1 MWSGRPRSFPRHGRS
16 LIPSA
21 LLDARRYLR
30 KPQAPIE
37 GDIRFFS
44 SNLLFLALVRLR
56 SVHVG
61 RRVIK
66 TCSNPD
72 ALANLPLKALMLV
85 TGIVAVGLALFGA
98 IHVPSARLSSRY
110 LISVFLGLLGVADV
124 RRDWQF
130 LANPRPTPMAW
141 WYQHMGCML
150 GAGIAFHTT
159 FIVFGAHSGSL

>member
-1 MWSGRPRSFPRHGRS
+1 LLFILIDTCRTPDYTRAHVSPLWGSFLETEARQWKGRS

-30 KPQAPIE
+30 KPRAQIE

-44 SNLLFLALVRLR
+44 SILLFLALVRLR

-61 RRVIK
+61 RRLIK
-66 TCSNPD
+66 TRSNPD

-85 TGIVAVGLALFGA
+85 TGTVAVGLALFGA
-98 IHVPSARLSSRY
+98 IHVPSAELSSRY

-124 RRDWQF
+124 RRDWRF

-141 WYQHMGCML
+141 
-150 GAGIAFHTT
+150 
-159 FIVFGAHSGSL
+159 

>member
-1 MWSGRPRSFPRHGRS
+1 MWSGRPRSSPRHGRS

-30 KPQAPIE
+30 KPQAQIE

-44 SNLLFLALVRLR
+44 SILLFLALVRLR

-61 RRVIK
+61 RRLIK
-66 TCSNPD
+66 TRSNPD

-85 TGIVAVGLALFGA
+85 TGTVAVGLALFGA
-98 IHVPSARLSSRY
+98 IHVPSAELSSRY
-110 LISVFLGLLGVADV
+110 LISVFFGLLGVADV
-124 RRDWQF
+124 RRDWRF

-141 WYQHMGCML
+141 
-150 GAGIAFHTT
+150 
-159 FIVFGAHSGSL
+159 